1 MNRLR
6 EIYDANKGRV
16 REVAGNL
23 HDYAKENRVL
33 SGAAN
38 ASGVPHGQTI
48 GTVLNALGYGRKKRA
63 PRKTGGNKKVAG
75 GKKRAPAKRM
85 TKAGKGFFDFLGKA
99 VQAPLAGIAGLSGGL
114 HQAIGAFGKRKPG
127 RPRK

>member
-1 MNRLR
+1 MDRLR
-6 EIYDANKGRV
+6 EFYDANKGRA
-16 REVAGNL
+16 REVAGNI
-23 HDYAKENRVL
+23 HNYAKDNRVL

-38 ASGVPHGQTI
+38 ASGAPHGQTI
-48 GTVLNALGYGRKKRA
+48 GSVLNALGYGRKKRTV
-63 PRKTGGNKKVAG
+63 KKGGNKKVAG
-75 GKKRAPAKRM
+75 GRKKAPAKR
-85 TKAGKGFFDFLGKA
+85 GKGFFDFLGKA

>member
-1 MNRLR
+1 MDRLR
-6 EIYDANKGRV
+6 EFYDANKGRA
-16 REVAGNL
+16 REVAGNI
-23 HDYAKENRVL
+23 HNYARENRVL

-38 ASGVPHGQTI
+38 ASGAPHGQTI
-48 GTVLNALGYGRKKRA
+48 GSVLNALGYGRKKR
-63 PRKTGGNKKVAG
+63 TV
-75 GKKRAPAKRM
+75 KKRAPAKRV
-85 TKAGKGFFDFLGKA
+85 TKRGAGFFDFLGKA

>member
-1 MNRLR
+1 MDRLR
-6 EIYDANKGRV
+6 EFYDANKGKA

-23 HDYAKENRVL
+23 HNFAKDNRILSSAAAV
-33 SGAAN
+33 SGA
-38 ASGVPHGQTI
+38 PHGE
-48 GTVLNALGYGRKKRA
+48 TVGSVLHALGYGRRRAPKKAGGKKLAGTGKKR
-63 PRKTGGNKKVAG
+63 TV
-75 GKKRAPAKRM
+75 KKRAPAKR
-85 TKAGKGFFDFLGKA
+85 GKGFFDFLGKA

>member
-6 EIYDANKGRV
+6 EFYDANKGRA

-63 PRKTGGNKKVAG
+63 PRKTAT
-75 GKKRAPAKRM
+75 KKRAPAKRM
-85 TKAGKGFFDFLGKA
+85 TKAGKGFFDFVGKA